1 MSDIVSDLVNE
12 VQGKRLEEW
21 VRSLEGLR
29 HGTENYLT
37 LEEKA
42 GFIEENMSAWGLPV
56 ENQIFIYKGRRYR
69 NIIATIGGAGTG
81 KGQLLVGAHYDSPRG
96 SPGADDNAS
105 GVAVLMETARI
116 LAARRSDRTI
126 KFVAFTLE
134 EAQTWN
140 HSILRG
146 SRHFVAESRRA
157 GTEYGAVLILECVGY
172 TDNRERSQ
180 IIPSLA
186 GIPVPKKGD
195 FLAVVANKRSESLM
209 RSFCDCADSRVRELK
224 VVSYAVPLH
233 GYMIPQ
239 SRFSDHSSFW
249 NRGIPA
255 LMLTDT
261 AMFRNPNYHT
271 IHDTCETLDFGF
283 MANVARSV
291 VAFLA
296 ENSIL
301 ITSH

>member
-1 MSDIVSDLVNE
+1 MSDAIIDMVRE
-12 VQGKRLEEW
+12 VQGKRLEAS
-21 VRSLEGLR
+21 VRALEGLR
-29 HGTENYLT
+29 HGTENYSA

-42 GFIEENMSAWGLPV
+42 RFIEEKLLSCGLGV
-56 ENQIFIYKGRRYR
+56 DNQIIPFQGRRYR
-69 NIIATIGGAGTG
+69 NIIATLEGAGSG
-81 KGQLLVGAHYDSPRG
+81 KEELLLGAHYDSPRG

-105 GVAVLMETARI
+105 GVAVLLETARI
-116 LAARRSDRTI
+116 LASRRPGKTI
-126 KFVAFTLE
+126 RFVAFTLE

-146 SRHFVAESRRA
+146 SRHFVAESKVA
-157 GTEYGAVLILECVGY
+157 GTKYGAVLILECVGY
-172 TDNRERSQ
+172 TDRSERSQ

-186 GIPVPKKGD
+186 GVQVPKTGD
-195 FLAVVANKRSESLM
+195 FLAVIGNKQSEELMKEFQKCANIWVHD
-209 RSFCDCADSRVRELK
+209 FK

-233 GYMIPQ
+233 GYLIPQ

-271 IHDTCETLDFGF
+271 IGDTHETLDFDF

-296 ENSIL
+296 GCSI
-301 ITSH
+301 

>member
-1 MSDIVSDLVNE
+1 MSDVISDIVKE
-12 VQGKRLEEW
+12 VQVKRLEES
-21 VRSLEGLR
+21 VRALEGLR
-29 HGTENYLT
+29 HGTENYSA

-42 GFIEENMSAWGLPV
+42 RFIEEQLLSCGLRV
-56 ENQIFIYKGRRYR
+56 ENQTVPYKGKRYR
-69 NIIATIGGAGTG
+69 NIIATLEGTG
-81 KGQLLVGAHYDSPRG
+81 SGKVQLLLGAHYDSPRG

-105 GVAVLMETARI
+105 GVAVLMETTRI
-116 LAARRSDRTI
+116 LSSRRPGKTV

-146 SRHFVAESRRA
+146 SRHFAGESRRA
-157 GTEYGAVLILECVGY
+157 GTEYEAVLILECVGY
-172 TDNRERSQ
+172 TDHSERSQ

-186 GIPVPKKGD
+186 GIPVPKTGD
-195 FLAVVANKRSESLM
+195 FLAVIANKPSERLM
-209 RSFCDCADSRVRELK
+209 KAFHESANTWVHEFK

-233 GYMIPQ
+233 GYLIPQ
-239 SRFSDHSSFW
+239 SRFSDHASFW

-255 LMLTDT
+255 IMLTDT

-271 IHDTCETLDFGF
+271 ICDTHETLDFDF

-296 ENSIL
+296 RSS
-301 ITSH
+301 T